1 MGKIENR
8 IGFRSETPKANS
20 VRISCV
26 FRTEKTIQASR
37 SFSPKSPLL
46 YYNYIYNYIENGC
59 SIIMFELG
67 TMTGFSES
75 FRVILLYK

>member
-46 YYNYIYNYIENGC
+46 YYNYIENGC